1 MKLVLSLVL
10 LWVSVWS
17 PPGEKERVITY
28 EGQEVNTTYSVS
40 SNFIGTY
47 KGKKSGYLMLNE
59 DGTGLYKYDIFGF
72 APKGCKN
79 EPIQLEWGFLLN
91 KEGGVVKFDREYGYS
106 YPILFKSTGETSFQ
120 GCRESVL
127 LDFLLEYK
135 DGSLGVSSSDNWK
148 K

>member
-10 LWVSVWS
+10 LCLGNWS
-17 PPGEKERVITY
+17 PSGEKERIITY
-28 EGQEVNTTYSVS
+28 EGQEVNTTFDVS

-47 KGKKSGYLMLNE
+47 KGNKTGYLMLNE

-79 EPIQLEWGFLLN
+79 EPIQLEWGFLVS
-91 KEGGVVKFDREYGYS
+91 KEGDVVKFEREYGHS
-106 YPILFKSTGETSFQ
+106 YPILLKSIGETSFQ

>member
-1 MKLVLSLVL
+1 MKLVLSFIL
-10 LWVSVWS
+10 LWLCTWS
-17 PPGEKERVITY
+17 PSGEKERIITY
-28 EGQEVNTTYSVS
+28 EGQEVNTTYDVTS
-40 SNFIGTY
+40 SFFGTY
-47 KGKKSGYLMLNE
+47 QGNKSGYLMLNE

-79 EPIQLEWGFLLN
+79 EPIQLEWGFLLS
-91 KEGGVVKFDREYGYS
+91 KEGDIVKFDREYGYS
-106 YPILFKSTGETSFQ
+106 YPILLNSTGETSFQ
-120 GCRESVL
+120 GCREAVL